1 MRKAL
6 NRPTDTELSI
16 LRVLWDLGPTTVR
29 KVHEVLAKKQPDL
42 AYTAVLRM
50 MQTMAE
56 KGMLLRDES
65 ERSHVYSPAEERSDT
80 QKTLID
86 DLLDRAF
93 GGNALEMFSAALLGR
108 KMNAKEQAEATKLLT
123 EARKNKE

>member
-65 ERSHVYSPAEERSDT
+65 ERSHVYSPAEERTDT

-93 GGNALEMFSAALLGR
+93 GGNAVEMLSAALLGR
-108 KMNAKEQAEATKLLT
+108 KMNAKEQAEASKLLT

>member
-16 LRVLWDLGPTTVR
+16 LRALWDLGPTTVR
-29 KVHEVLAKKQPDL
+29 KVHEVLAKKQEDL

-65 ERSHVYSPAEERSDT
+65 ERSHIYRPSQEREDT
-80 QKTLID
+80 QRGLMD
-86 DLLDRAF
+86 DILDRAF
-93 GGNALEMFSAALLGR
+93 GGNALEMLSAALLGR
-108 KMNAKEQAEATKLLT
+108 KMNAKEQAEATRLLA